1 MTFLFS
7 SIGLNSDQATK
18 FACMMGFA
26 PHCVEPA
33 ADFFMKMYNLFIDKD
48 ITMLEINPLT
58 EISTGEGKV
67 GSRHSSS
74 LWKTLPWSFTRHAIV
89 ALH

>member
-67 GSRHSSS
+67 GFRHSFGK
-74 LWKTLPWSFTRHAIV
+74 LCGKLCHGHLPCM
-89 ALH
+89 LL